1 MKTLTMK
8 QPWAQLLVEGHKKIE
23 TRSWN
28 TSFRGEL
35 LIHSSKKFYFSDM
48 QICEVDEHYK
58 RAIPD
63 YTKLATG
70 AIIGSVLIT
79 DCVRA
84 EDIRG
89 TLSAAELAF
98 GNYSDGHF
106 AWITARPRLFKN
118 PIMNVNGA
126 LSLWE
131 YKQIS
136 TVGNNN
142 EPQLEEPGEPDY
154 QGYNKHEEAE
164 RMAGYQR
171 LK

>member
-23 TRSWN
+23 TRSWS

-35 LIHSSKKFYFSDM
+35 LIHSSKKFYFSDV
-48 QICEVDEHYK
+48 QLCEVDEHYK

-63 YTKLATG
+63 YTKLPTG

-79 DCVRA
+79 DCVRT
-84 EDIRG
+84 EDIRE
-89 TLSAAELAF
+89 TLSAQELAF
-98 GNYSDGHF
+98 GDYRDGRL

-118 PIMNVNGA
+118 PIMNVSGA

-131 YKQIS
+131 YKPVVAI
-136 TVGNNN
+136 GNDN
-142 EPQLEEPGEPDY
+142 EPQQEEPGEPDY
-154 QGYNKHEEAE
+154 NAPNEHERAE
-164 RMAGYQR
+164 MMARYQR